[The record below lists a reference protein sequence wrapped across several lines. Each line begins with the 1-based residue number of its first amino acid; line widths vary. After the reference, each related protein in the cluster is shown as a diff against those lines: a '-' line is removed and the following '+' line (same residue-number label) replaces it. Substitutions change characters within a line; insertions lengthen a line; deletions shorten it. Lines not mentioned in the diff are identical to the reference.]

1 MHCPKCGGFMTNER
15 LTDYSLVFY
24 AWRCINCGTI
34 VDNTILKNKKVPSF
48 LIGGL
53 YTVKI

>member
-15 LTDYSLVFY
+15 LTDYSLVFF

-34 VDNTILKNKKVPSF
+34 VDNTIMKNKKSPS
-48 LIGGL
+48 IMGGVL
-53 YTVKI
+53 NSLKI